1 MNKQYA
7 VFEKVPAHT
16 NKPNSVILAPYKTI
30 EEAKSAMIKY
40 GYNTDNYY
48 IDSYDKIVEDY
59 ISNLQK
65 TVKRIPYNDERWI
78 DYEYN
83 RKFSKRNID

>member
-1 MNKQYA
+1 MIKQYA

-16 NKPNSVILAPYKTI
+16 NKPDSVILAPYKTI

-65 TVKRIPYNDERWI
+65 TTKRIPYNDERWI
-78 DYEYN
+78 EYEYN
-83 RKFSKRNID
+83 RKFSKRNIY

>member
-1 MNKQYA
+1 MIKQYA

-16 NKPNSVILAPYKTI
+16 NKPDSVILAPYKTI

-65 TVKRIPYNDERWI
+65 TTKRIPYNDERWI
-78 DYEYN
+78 EYEYN

>member
-1 MNKQYA
+1 MIKQYA

-16 NKPNSVILAPYKTI
+16 NKPDSVILAPYKTI

-65 TVKRIPYNDERWI
+65 TTKRIPYNDERWI
-78 DYEYN
+78 EYEYN
-83 RKFSKRNID
+83 RKFSKRNIE

>member
-1 MNKQYA
+1 MIKQYA

-16 NKPNSVILAPYKTI
+16 NKPDSVILAPYKTI

-83 RKFSKRNID
+83 RKFSKRNIE

>member
-1 MNKQYA
+1 MIKQYA

-16 NKPNSVILAPYKTI
+16 NKPDSVILAPYKTI